1 MQCLFACSL
10 ISVLFKTYREAVEHF
25 LTALN
30 MQKQSRGPKDPQ
42 QVMSDNI
49 WSTLRMAVSMLG
61 RTDLYQ
67 ACDSKDVDFLSKEFG
82 MNS

>member
-1 MQCLFACSL
+1 
-10 ISVLFKTYREAVEHF
+10 
-25 LTALN
+25 

-49 WSTLRMAVSMLG
+49 WSTLRMAVSLMG
-61 RTDLYQ
+61 RTDLYP